1 MFERMKPQP
10 ELKAREIEIDF
21 FEDDV
26 DAPERPK
33 VKLLLEIRRYHLA

>member
-1 MFERMKPQP
+1 MFESLKPQP

-26 DAPERPK
+26 EVPERPK
-33 VKLLLEIRRYHLA
+33 VKLLLEVKRYHLA